1 MEKYV
6 GLSRTLVPAAKKEEE
21 NEVDMFA
28 EDGEVG
34 EKAEDLSKQVC
45 TDESGYYIIYSGKAV
60 GCGKYRLV
68 EKAGKGVF
76 GVVAKAVADS
86 DREVALKILRRNEMM
101 VASGEH

>member
-1 MEKYV
+1 M
-6 GLSRTLVPAAKKEEE
+6 
-21 NEVDMFA
+21 DMFA
-28 EDGEVG
+28 DDDEVG

-60 GCGKYRLV
+60 GCGKYKLV

-76 GVVAKAVADS
+76 GVVARAVD
-86 DREVALKILRRNEMM
+86 DTGREVALKILRRNEMM